1 MTALGSL
8 SGRSDGIDA
17 QIWCLGSVVTATPVG
32 ICVLIMAQAADSQTF
47 AQTLRGVLTTARCA
61 AARSDRITVGTVPA
75 WGCKRLNQDHGAAMK
90 QSASK
95 VVFALVASTERVSPG
110 ACLTA

>member
-1 MTALGSL
+1 MAVLKRL
-8 SGRSDGIDA
+8 SGRWNFDA

-32 ICVLIMAQAADSQTF
+32 TSALIMAQAADPPATPL
-47 AQTLRGVLTTARCA
+47 ALRGVFTTARGA
-61 AARSDRITVGTVPA
+61 SARSDRNAVGTVRA

-95 VVFALVASTERVSPG
+95 VVSALVASTARVSPG